1 MSFRKWVNLQEASSE
16 SGYQEEQCK
25 PGGCRLWR
33 CLQMKPP
40 EDLQEA
46 EGIPWISVAAKA
58 QSHLHIPLPTPGCVQ
73 HSTVPSH
80 SLVSQFSLGKSNPRE
95 GKNQRVFIFL
105 SLFWTWGRTIR
116 NALSKTPSKFLHI
129 PNLCIKFNQN
139 PLYAPHQSAH
149 TKQSLFLIF
158 MNLQKGDLCKEHF
171 WWFRQWLCL
180 TAQRIVWCLWKAPSH
195 IHSSAHCGWISRAD
209 CPHLGVF
216 EKILRKTQNKG
227 KNINIISQTSIFTGR
242 RYTLWIKNGLPEASV
257 QGTQVSQRY
266 VLQGMV
272 ASSIHAF
279 HKFILRIYTQEKW

>member
-1 MSFRKWVNLQEASSE
+1 MQAVEMPPDEA
-16 SGYQEEQCK
+16 
-25 PGGCRLWR
+25 PWR
-33 CLQMKPP
+33 S
-40 EDLQEA
+40 A
-46 EGIPWISVAAKA
+46 GSWGNPWISVAAKA

-95 GKNQRVFIFL
+95 GKIKEFLFFYPFFELEEELSGMPWAKPLASSCIFL
-105 SLFWTWGRTIR
+105 T
-116 NALSKTPSKFLHI
+116 
-129 PNLCIKFNQN
+129 CIKFNQN

-149 TKQSLFLIF
+149 IKQSLFLIF

-180 TAQRIVWCLWKAPSH
+180 TAQRIGWCLWKAPSH
-195 IHSSAHCGWISRAD
+195 IHSSAHCGWIRRAD

-227 KNINIISQTSIFTGR
+227 KNINITSQTSIFTGR

-279 HKFILRIYTQEKW
+279 QKFILRIYTQEKW